1 MKTLNV
7 CLSPDLLHLYPLEGK
22 VVVVVD
28 ILRATSCMVTGL
40 AHGVQSITPF
50 ASLEQCQAKKEEGYI
65 IAGERNGQKVEGFDL
80 GNSPFDYMDAE
91 LKGRKVAIT
100 TTNGT
105 VAIDRSKQAHQVI
118 IGAFLNL
125 GTVTNYLKSQE
136 RDVLVLCAGWKG
148 QVNLEDSLFAGA
160 LAASLKDQFQHGDD
174 STLAMR
180 TLYPCVKDDLQ
191 GHLENSSHVQ
201 RLKRLDIQKDI
212 AFCLT
217 TDRYEVL
224 PFLEGEALTDFAP
237 SLQTHK

>member
-50 ASLEQCQAKKEEGYI
+50 ASLELCQAKKKEGYI

-80 GNSPFDYMDAE
+80 GNSPFDYINE
-91 LKGRKVAIT
+91 KLKDSKVAIT

-105 VAIDRSKQAHQVI
+105 VAIERSKQAHQVI

-125 GTVTNYLKSQE
+125 GTVTAYLNSQE
-136 RDVLVLCAGWKG
+136 HDVLILCAGWKG

-160 LAASLKDQFQHGDD
+160 LAENLKDHFCAGDD
-174 STLAMR
+174 STLAMQ
-180 TLYPCVKDDLQ
+180 TLYHHVRDNLHE
-191 GHLENSSHVQ
+191 HLENSSHVQ
-201 RLKRLDIQKDI
+201 RLKRLNIQKDI

-217 TDRYEVL
+217 RDRYEVL
-224 PFLEGEALTDFAP
+224 PFLKDEALTDLAP
-237 SLQTHK
+237 RLQTQK